1 MPQTQNR
8 LTVKQNLENR
18 IQKLQSDRQVLDSSP
33 LTDLE
38 IEPKNVQDIE
48 MLATDLEKLSPFPQ
62 PLTYAAQLLD
72 GAWLLE
78 YSTAREIRSLRT
90 LPLGFMVG
98 KIYQIIDVKTASF
111 ENKAW
116 VKHKSG
122 LLSGYVRVT
131 ATFEPPPEKGQL
143 SNRKIN
149 VDFKQR
155 FVAIT
160 KIIGIKTQLFDPIKV
175 VEAKSPEG
183 RIPSLDITYIDETM
197 RIGRGGDGSLFI
209 LTRV

>member
-1 MPQTQNR
+1 MPKIQNR
-8 LTVKQNLENR
+8 IAVKQNLENR
-18 IQKLQSDRQVLDSSP
+18 IQELQNNRQVLDGSP

-38 IEPKNVQDIE
+38 IERGDIRYIE
-48 MLATDLEKLSPFPQ
+48 ALATELEQCSPFPK
-62 PLTYAAQLLD
+62 PLIYANQLLN

-78 YSTAREIRSLRT
+78 YSTAREIRSLRN
-90 LPLGFMVG
+90 LPFGFQVG
-98 KIYQIIDVKTASF
+98 KIYQIVDVKTASF

-116 VKHKSG
+116 VEHKSG

-131 ATFEPPPEKGQL
+131 ATFKAAEL
-143 SNRKIN
+143 SERQIN

-160 KIIGIKTQLFDPIKV
+160 KILGIETKLFEPIKV
-175 VEAKSPEG
+175 VEAKNPPD
-183 RIPSLDITYIDETM
+183 RVPSLDITYVDETM

-209 LTRV
+209 LTRTRA

>member
-1 MPQTQNR
+1 MPQIQNR
-8 LTVKQNLENR
+8 LAIKQNLESR
-18 IQKLQSDRQVLDSSP
+18 IQKLQNNRQVIDGSP
-33 LTDLE
+33 ITDLE
-38 IEPKNVQDIE
+38 IKQKDA
-48 MLATDLEKLSPFPQ
+48 LDLEKLTIELEKISPFPQ
-62 PLTYAAQLLD
+62 PLTYAGQLLD

-78 YSTAREIRSLRT
+78 YSTAREIRSLRS
-90 LPLGFMVG
+90 LPFGFLVG

-116 VKHKSG
+116 VEHKSG

-131 ATFEPPPEKGQL
+131 ATFEPALEKEKL
-143 SNRKIN
+143 SNQKIN

-155 FVAIT
+155 FIAIT
-160 KIIGIKTQLFDPIKV
+160 KILGIKTKLFDPVKV
-175 VEAKSPEG
+175 VEAKSPQG

>member
-1 MPQTQNR
+1 MPKIQNR
-8 LTVKQNLENR
+8 ISVKQNLESRIRELQNNR
-18 IQKLQSDRQVLDSSP
+18 QALNGCP

-38 IEPKNVQDIE
+38 IEQQDVRYLE
-48 MLATDLEKLSPFPQ
+48 TLATELEKRSPFPE
-62 PLTYAAQLLD
+62 PLIYANQLLD

-78 YSTAREIRSLRT
+78 YSTAREIRSLRS
-90 LPLGFMVG
+90 LPFGFQVG

-116 VKHKSG
+116 VEHKSS

-131 ATFEPPPEKGQL
+131 ATFEAASSEQL

-149 VDFKQR
+149 VNFQQR

-160 KIIGIKTQLFDPIKV
+160 KLLGFKTKLFDPLKV
-175 VEAKSPEG
+175 VEAKNPVG
-183 RIPSLDITYIDETM
+183 RTPSLDITYVDETM
-197 RIGRGGDGSLFI
+197 RIGRGGDDSLFI